1 MEEKKNEPFPE
12 KERGRYHNDYSPRY
26 QPPYDIYEKARNHMK
41 SLKRKGD
48 QEDLGPDMSPMNS
61 EREKNT
67 EKQRKNEKNADK

>member
-1 MEEKKNEPFPE
+1 MEERKTGPSPE

-26 QPPYDIYEKARNHMK
+26 QPPYDIYEKAKNHIK

-48 QEDLGPDMSPMNS
+48 QGEPDPEMSPQES

-67 EKQRKNEKNADK
+67 EKQRKLKKNTDK